1 MGYNYRLSNLLAAV
15 GRGQLE
21 SLEDRVAA
29 RRANFEFYRHAL
41 VDVPGLEFMPEAPF
55 GTATR
60 WLTCLTI
67 DRALHRAAPA
77 EICAAMAED
86 GIEARPMW
94 KPMHQQPLFAE
105 CHVYNR
111 HVADEIFEC
120 GLCLPSGSN
129 LTEHDRERVVRSF
142 RAALRGAKQHAA

>member
-1 MGYNYRLSNLLAAV
+1 
-15 GRGQLE
+15 
-21 SLEDRVAA
+21 
-29 RRANFEFYRHAL
+29 
-41 VDVPGLEFMPEAPF
+41 
-55 GTATR
+55 
-60 WLTCLTI
+60 
-67 DRALHRAAPA
+67 
-77 EICAAMAED
+77 MAED